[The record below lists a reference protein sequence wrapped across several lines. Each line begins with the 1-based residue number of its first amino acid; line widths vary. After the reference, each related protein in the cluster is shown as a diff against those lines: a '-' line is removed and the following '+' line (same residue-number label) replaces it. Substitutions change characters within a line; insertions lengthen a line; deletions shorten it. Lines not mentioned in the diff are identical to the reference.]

1 MKGKEFDKINKALE
15 MADEAM
21 MDEWLE
27 NHKNSEEV
35 DFDDIQELVMLVV
48 NFNTF
53 VYSMWIVDNE
63 ELPDEAKEL
72 RDTIMNKGLA
82 GVYVKK
88 EKNGGMY
95 A

>member
-53 VYSMWIVDNE
+53 VYSMWIVDDE